1 MAFIYGGE
9 EERKG
14 QHHPQSFREAV
25 GPGCVVCNDHSFH
38 DISDRLRVVP
48 IFPQGQSERNV
59 KIIPTRERRDAV
71 GRAASSRVEPRRAW
85 DDFHTR
91 SLFARSSIPEQKWGL
106 LVVYISD
113 IF

>member
-1 MAFIYGGE
+1 MAFNYGGE

-14 QHHPQSFREAV
+14 QHHQSFREAV

-71 GRAASSRVEPRRAW
+71 GESRVEQRLAW

-91 SLFARSSIPEQKWGL
+91 SLLACSSIPEEKWGP
-106 LVVYISD
+106 LVVFFKKI
-113 IF
+113 

>member
-1 MAFIYGGE
+1 MAFNYGGE

-14 QHHPQSFREAV
+14 QHHQSFREAV

-71 GRAASSRVEPRRAW
+71 GESRVEPRLAW

-91 SLFARSSIPEQKWGL
+91 SLLARSSIPEEKWGP
-106 LVVYISD
+106 LVVFFKKI
-113 IF
+113 

>member
-71 GRAASSRVEPRRAW
+71 GRAASSRVSSGMI
-85 DDFHTR
+85 FTR
-91 SLFARSSIPEQKWGL
+91 SVFARSSIPKEKWGL

>member
-9 EERKG
+9 DETKG
-14 QHHPQSFREAV
+14 QHHPQSFREAI

-48 IFPQGQSERNV
+48 IFPQGHSERNV

-71 GRAASSRVEPRRAW
+71 GRAASSRVERGMIFTLAR
-85 DDFHTR
+85 F
-91 SLFARSSIPEQKWGL
+91 SLA
-106 LVVYISD
+106 LVSLSKNGDYS
-113 IF
+113 

>member
-1 MAFIYGGE
+1 MAFIYGGEGGE

-14 QHHPQSFREAV
+14 QHHQSFREAV

-71 GRAASSRVEPRRAW
+71 GRAASSRVSRGMIFTRAR
-85 DDFHTR
+85 F
-91 SLFARSSIPEQKWGL
+91 SLA
-106 LVVYISD
+106 LVSLSKNGDYS
-113 IF
+113 